1 MIDKSMDALVWLC
14 KQLET
19 GGNDLLRE
27 MVRSFAEGLMGA
39 EADLVCGASYRVVS
53 PDRTNRRNGY
63 RSRRWDTRVG
73 TIDLRIPKLRESSYF
88 PDWLLDARTRSER
101 AFIQVVAEAYV
112 RGVSTRRV
120 EGLVEALGVASLS
133 KSQVSELAK
142 GLDEMVSDFRNR
154 PLDAG
159 PYTYVWVDALTM
171 KVREGGRIVNIAYLL
186 AVGVNGE
193 GHREILGIDVATTE
207 DGAGWLAFFRSL
219 VARGLSGTQL
229 VISDDHQGLVDTIG
243 ATMAGASWQR
253 CRTHYLRNLL
263 TKVPKA
269 SETMVA
275 TMVRTIFAQ
284 PDPGPG
290 MGPTPPHH
298 RPPPPGRSHRRRG
311 APRRCRS
318 TDPGLHR
325 VPQDPL
331 AADLVQQPP
340 RTIEQRDPTPHQRRG
355 DLPHPGID
363 HPSRRSAVGRTT

>member
-159 PYTYVWVDALTM
+159 PYTYVWADALTM

-253 CRTHYLRNLL
+253 CRTLPQAYTWAAPHLVVGTGRR
-263 TKVPKA
+263 
-269 SETMVA
+269 A
-275 TMVRTIFAQ
+275 TLWRC
-284 PDPGPG
+284 
-290 MGPTPPHH
+290 
-298 RPPPPGRSHRRRG
+298 
-311 APRRCRS
+311 API
-318 TDPGLHR
+318 
-325 VPQDPL
+325 
-331 AADLVQQPP
+331 VQRP
-340 RTIEQRDPTPHQRRG
+340 RTPAFQAGNTGSNP
-355 DLPHPGID
+355 
-363 HPSRRSAVGRTT
+363 VGGTGAW